1 MLPLS
6 AGEDRTLGL
15 LKRAIGRQAARTG
28 NLVGR
33 LFSVGGRA
41 AFTSRG
47 KIVALLRSS
56 AKATAHSSRCG
67 CKSVPPAAFVAM
79 KAAMGAAD
87 PTRESR
93 NDRRPR

>member
-1 MLPLS
+1 MLPLG
-6 AGEDRTLGL
+6 AGEDRSNGL

-47 KIVALLRSS
+47 KIVGPLRSS
-56 AKATAHSSRCG
+56 AKAPAHS
-67 CKSVPPAAFVAM
+67 
-79 KAAMGAAD
+79 
-87 PTRESR
+87 
-93 NDRRPR
+93 

>member
-6 AGEDRTLGL
+6 AGEDRTHGL
-15 LKRAIGRQAARTG
+15 LKRAIGQQAARTG

-33 LFSVGGRA
+33 LFSVDGRA

-47 KIVALLRSS
+47 KIVGPLRSS
-56 AKATAHSSRCG
+56 AKAAALRSRCG

-79 KAAMGAAD
+79 KAAMGAVD
-87 PTRESR
+87 PTRGK
-93 NDRRPR
+93 PQ